1 MGQKLRV
8 GVVGAGWWAAANH
21 LPILRS
27 RPDVELVSVCRLGR
41 AELTKVQSAF
51 DIDYGTE
58 DFATMLDE
66 VEMEALVVATP
77 HNLHGPHAIAALK
90 RGINVLVE
98 KPMAVNAADARTIA
112 DLARNKG
119 CHVLVPFGWN
129 FKPYFAT
136 ARGLVRSQRIGNI
149 RHVSAQ
155 MASPIG
161 ELMKGSDLPGTEN
174 EMFRPDPKTWA
185 NPRTGG
191 YGWGQLVHLLGGLF
205 YLTDLAPKD
214 VFAFVGRSRLGADLF
229 NAVALRFADDA
240 TGALSGAATVPI
252 GAPFQVDIR
261 LFGDKG
267 MLLLDIESERLSL
280 RRGDGDNLDIPIAP
294 GEGAYACVE
303 PVSRFVDLCLGKP
316 VENCAD
322 ASVGL
327 RSVEV
332 VDAMLRSAVSGRVE
346 MAGDCRGEEN
356 AQ

>member
-1 MGQKLRV
+1 M
-8 GVVGAGWWAAANH
+8 
-21 LPILRS
+21 
-27 RPDVELVSVCRLGR
+27 D
-41 AELTKVQSAF
+41 
-51 DIDYGTE
+51 
-58 DFATMLDE
+58 
-66 VEMEALVVATP
+66 ALVVTSP
-77 HNLHGPHAIAALK
+77 HDRHGQHAIAALEK
-90 RGINVLVE
+90 GIHVLVE
-98 KPMAVNAADARTIA
+98 KPMAVSAADARAIA
-112 DLARNKG
+112 DLARKKG
-119 CHVLVPFGWN
+119 RHVLIPFGWN
-129 FKPYFAT
+129 FKPFFAV
-136 ARGLVRSQRIGNI
+136 ARELVQNQRIGII

-161 ELMKGSDLPGTEN
+161 ELLSGSDLPGTEK
-174 EMFRPDPKTWA
+174 EMFRPDPETWS

-191 YGWGQLVHLLGGLF
+191 YGWGQLVHILGGLF
-205 YLTDLAPKD
+205 YLTDLAPRD
-214 VFAFVGRSRLGADLF
+214 VFAFVGRSELGADLF